1 MSVATVQNMI
11 EMIPELVDTDSG
23 TLSLFI
29 ADAKAI
35 VEGDGTAETET
46 SFNMLHRYM
55 TAHLLVDSGI
65 VAGNITNESVGDVS
79 VQYSNVSQADI
90 GSDRWEMLYNQ
101 HKTRIQGLTGRIL

>member
-1 MSVATVQNMI
+1 MSAATAQDMI
-11 EMIPELVDTDSG
+11 DMIPELVDTDSG
-23 TLSLFI
+23 TLSLYL

-55 TAHLLVDSGI
+55 TAHILADAGI
-65 VAGNITNESVGDVS
+65 VAGNITNESVEDVS
-79 VQYSNVSQADI
+79 VQYSNTAQTEI
-90 GSDRWEMLYNQ
+90 GSDKWEVLYNQ